1 MRRMFNFCVLASASV
16 AFITGN
22 AAGDG
27 PLPHGDIS
35 PYAFGGTIRTNLI
48 SEDGTTTFPGARVF
62 YAELGADVP
71 DFSSEPG
78 WLSPDGSF
86 AGEGVLSFRFN
97 RALKA
102 WNGTDFVDT
111 TARMSL
117 SFGPL
122 GPATTPLTDIAVT
135 GFGLPIDEHGGLH
148 DHPDYLLE
156 PGASD
161 DVYLLDISFFS
172 DDLGLS
178 ASEPV
183 WILFGRNA
191 TEAEAEAAY
200 DRAMETIPAPGA
212 TMALLGGAWML
223 GRRRRR

>member
-1 MRRMFNFCVLASASV
+1 MNRTVSTCVLALAGV
-16 AFITGN
+16 AFITGG
-22 AAGDG
+22 AAAHG

-48 SEDGTTTFPGARVF
+48 SEDETTTTPGVRVF
-62 YAELGADVP
+62 FAELGEDVP
-71 DFSSEPG
+71 
-78 WLSPDGSF
+78 
-86 AGEGVLSFRFN
+86 GEGTLSFRFN

-102 WNGTDFVDT
+102 WNGTDFVGT

-122 GPATTPLTDIAVT
+122 GPVTTPLTDLMVT

-161 DVYLLDISFFS
+161 GIYLLDISFFS

-191 TEAEAEAAY
+191 SEEDAEAAY
-200 DRAMETIPAPGA
+200 DHAMETIPAPGVA
-212 TMALLGGAWML
+212 MTLLGGAWML